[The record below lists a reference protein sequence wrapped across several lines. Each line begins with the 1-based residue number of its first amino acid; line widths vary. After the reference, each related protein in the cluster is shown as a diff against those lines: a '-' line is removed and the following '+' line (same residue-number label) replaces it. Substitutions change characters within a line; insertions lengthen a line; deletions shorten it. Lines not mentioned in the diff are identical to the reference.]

1 MNKAARD
8 TGNTGK
14 AQAAFPGKLSDLQKI
29 MKLAFN
35 SFSKE
40 KYSLAVDYCRKA
52 VGAIHGTDHPEFAA
66 DAYYI
71 WCLSSLKMGKLDGAR
86 KACYEARLK
95 LGNYLDLVYFEILIA
110 AVGNETDRIP
120 KLAKSFM
127 ELYEAAGDKFNPLK
141 EKSHDRIG
149 EVLLMG
155 GQALEQTGNTP
166 EALDF
171 YRKYLTLFPDDD
183 PIKERVEILADQVNE
198 QSGI

>member
-14 AQAAFPGKLSDLQKI
+14 KQTAFPGRLSDLQKI

-52 VGAIHGTDHPEFAA
+52 VGAIHGTDHPEYAA

-71 WCLSSLKMGKLDGAR
+71 WCLSSLKMGKLDDAR

-110 AVGNETDRIP
+110 AVGNETERIP
-120 KLAKSFM
+120 KLAQSFK

-141 EKSHDRIG
+141 EKTHDRFG

-155 GQALEQTGNTP
+155 GQAFEQLHKIP
-166 EALDF
+166 EALDI
-171 YRKYLTLFPDDD
+171 YEKYLSLFPDDAA
-183 PIKERVEILADQVNE
+183 IKERVNILADQLNVKHKK
-198 QSGI
+198 